1 MNKNSKDKPIAALTI
16 RNVREL
22 SKENIKNIAAWLREQ
37 AQIIEVKSHELAS
50 TYSARYWRTK

>member
-1 MNKNSKDKPIAALTI
+1 MNKNSKDKPMVTLTI

-22 SKENIKNIAAWLREQ
+22 SRKNIKNIAAWLREE
-37 AQIIEVKSHELAS
+37 AQLIELNSHELAN

>member
-1 MNKNSKDKPIAALTI
+1 MNKNSKDKPMVTLTI

-22 SKENIKNIAAWLREQ
+22 SKKNIKNIAAWLREE
-37 AQIIEVKSHELAS
+37 AQIIELNSHELAN